1 MNFVLMRNKTY
12 THIVFWLIYFV
23 FQVNSEY
30 AYLDTYLPQHLQSN
44 WLEVLWFAF
53 VSIVV
58 FDLSIIPCFY
68 LLLVVIDKKG
78 GYFNS
83 FFLKIFLS
91 ILIIVFFVITFRI
104 SCHSFVFSIL
114 YKVEE
119 EVDSFSLFGIFNAL
133 MNIGFGVSLAFG
145 MEKFRQQLVIQD
157 ELNKLRTEKLI
168 SEIKFLKTQI
178 NPHFLFNTLNNIYG
192 LAIKKS
198 DDTPEV
204 ILKLAKIMRYNI
216 YESNHEFVSLLKEV
230 ENIEDFIEINK
241 IRYNNLLVN
250 FERSIDNNSQ
260 EISPLLLLHFVENA
274 FKHGASESVAKSY
287 IKIKLELKD
296 AILNYEISNSIEVSK
311 SVNSTKIGLKNIK
324 RQLELLYPDKHVLT
338 IYHTDEIYTVLL
350 KINFK

>member
-1 MNFVLMRNKTY
+1 MRSKTY
-12 THIVFWLIYFV
+12 THFIFWLFYFV

-53 VSIVV
+53 VSILV

-68 LLLVVIDKKG
+68 LLLVVIDEKYK
-78 GYFNS
+78 YSNS
-83 FFLKIFLS
+83 FLFKIFLS
-91 ILIIVFFVITFRI
+91 LLVIAFFVITFRI

-114 YKVEE
+114 YHVEE

-157 ELNKLRTEKLI
+157 ELNKLKTEKLI

-198 DDTPEV
+198 DETPEV

-216 YESNHEFVSLLKEV
+216 YESNYEFVSLLKEV
-230 ENIEDFIEINK
+230 ENIEDFIVINK
-241 IRYNNLLVN
+241 IRHKNLLVS
-250 FERSIDNNSQ
+250 FDHFIDDYLQ
-260 EISPLLLLHFVENA
+260 EISPLILLQFVENA
-274 FKHGASESVAKSY
+274 FKHGASESVAQSY
-287 IKIKLELKD
+287 IRIKLELKD
-296 AILNYEISNSIEVSK
+296 SVLNYEISNSVEVSK
-311 SVNSTKIGLKNIK
+311 NVNSTKIGLKNIK
-324 RQLELLYPDKHVLT
+324 RQLELLYPNKHEL
-338 IYHTDEIYTVLL
+338 IINHNYDCYTVTL
-350 KINFK
+350 KIIFK

>member
-12 THIVFWLIYFV
+12 THIIFWLIYFV

-53 VSIVV
+53 VSILV

-68 LLLVVIDKKG
+68 LLLVIIDEK
-78 GYFNS
+78 YEYSNS
-83 FFLKIFLS
+83 ILFKTFLS
-91 ILIIVFFVITFRI
+91 LTVIAFFVITFRV
-104 SCHSFVFSIL
+104 SCHSFVFSVL
-114 YKVEE
+114 YNVEE
-119 EVDSFSLFGIFNAL
+119 EVDSFSLFGVFNAL

-198 DDTPEV
+198 DETPEV

-216 YESNHEFVSLLKEV
+216 YESNQEFVSLLKEV
-230 ENIEDFIEINK
+230 ENIEDFIDINK
-241 IRYNNLLVN
+241 IRHKNLLVN
-250 FERSIDNNSQ
+250 FEYSIDNNLQ
-260 EISPLLLLHFVENA
+260 EISPLILLQFVENA
-274 FKHGASESVAKSY
+274 FKHGASESVSKSY
-287 IKIKLELKD
+287 IWIKLELRD
-296 AILNYEISNSIEVSK
+296 NVLNYEISNSIEVSRN
-311 SVNSTKIGLKNIK
+311 VNSTKIGLKNIK
-324 RQLELLYPDKHVLT
+324 RQLELLYPKRHELT
-338 IYHTDEIYTVLL
+338 IKHNYESYTVTL